1 MIHSFEKSSIDDGI
15 SAIQADPFHERGRI
29 LPYDDLLKM
38 IKNLKRSAIDSYM
51 YWNGFEVHE
60 SYYIHTNKGSFLP
73 YQSDTKERVTRPG
86 ADGEHGG
93 EWKLEGSSLG
103 AKPEYKDVNFVQKFS
118 DIRSRIDEA
127 INPFI
132 GLPDPNSL
140 ADLIEKCR
148 RTCRDLSCQASA
160 EGAVSGGGD
169 IADQIRLIHGNLTSM
184 SGAAIAQFKASFLGK
199 MATVVSGMH
208 AVATFVGSTLAAE
221 QKILQGARDA
231 VLETVQKST
240 ESFETSV
247 HSKAGEAK
255 IILNIASWAL
265 QGFTLFVEGGGPVG
279 VGLALADLG
288 LTVATDLVDA
298 SKEETTIAGG
308 GYDSIMS
315 GFEQALVDINDQ
327 IKAGEKTVEKNIS
340 DNLERIRVDKSSYD
354 LTVDPV
360 ESNEQVVIIQKDL
373 AEEVTKVY
381 MPQIYADLD
390 DTGSIVLKTG
400 MPVKRNETIG
410 IGTDGP
416 SPKFY
421 ELAWL
426 LFELISNL
434 SCEVDT
440 GGANLQAAIDD
451 FTRTDDENKVDL
463 DKTLD
468 DIAGKLKGDIPF
480 DPWN

>member
-1 MIHSFEKSSIDDGI
+1 M
-15 SAIQADPFHERGRI
+15 PF
-29 LPYDDLLKM
+29 
-38 IKNLKRSAIDSYM
+38 S
-51 YWNGFEVHE
+51 
-60 SYYIHTNKGSFLP
+60 
-73 YQSDTKERVTRPG
+73 
-86 ADGEHGG
+86 
-93 EWKLEGSSLG
+93 KLC
-103 AKPEYKDVNFVQKFS
+103 K
-118 DIRSRIDEA
+118 
-127 INPFI
+127 
-132 GLPDPNSL
+132 
-140 ADLIEKCR
+140 
-148 RTCRDLSCQASA
+148 
-160 EGAVSGGGD
+160 
-169 IADQIRLIHGNLTSM
+169 
-184 SGAAIAQFKASFLGK
+184 
-199 MATVVSGMH
+199 
-208 AVATFVGSTLAAE
+208 
-221 QKILQGARDA
+221 
-231 VLETVQKST
+231 KST

>member
-1 MIHSFEKSSIDDGI
+1 M
-15 SAIQADPFHERGRI
+15 
-29 LPYDDLLKM
+29 PYDDLLKM

-86 ADGEHGG
+86 TDGEHGG

-132 GLPDPNSL
+132 GLPDPNNL
-140 ADLIEKCR
+140 ADPIEKCR

-340 DNLERIRVDKSSYD
+340 DNLGRIRTDTSSYD

-381 MPQIYADLD
+381 MPQVYKDLVA
-390 DTGSIVLKTG
+390 TGSLVQGLV
-400 MPVKRNETIG
+400 MPVRRNKAIG
-410 IGTDGP
+410 IGANGP
-416 SPKFY
+416 ISEFCELTFLLY
-421 ELAWL
+421 EL
-426 LFELISNL
+426 IKDL
-434 SCEVDT
+434 SFEVDN
-440 GGANLQAAIDD
+440 GGANLQAAIND
-451 FTRTDDENKVDL
+451 FAQADEENKAEL
-463 DKTLD
+463 DKAVD
-468 DIAGKLKGDIPF
+468 DSAGKLEGNHPY

>member
-1 MIHSFEKSSIDDGI
+1 
-15 SAIQADPFHERGRI
+15 
-29 LPYDDLLKM
+29 
-38 IKNLKRSAIDSYM
+38 
-51 YWNGFEVHE
+51 
-60 SYYIHTNKGSFLP
+60 
-73 YQSDTKERVTRPG
+73 
-86 ADGEHGG
+86 
-93 EWKLEGSSLG
+93 
-103 AKPEYKDVNFVQKFS
+103 
-118 DIRSRIDEA
+118 
-127 INPFI
+127 
-132 GLPDPNSL
+132 
-140 ADLIEKCR
+140 
-148 RTCRDLSCQASA
+148 
-160 EGAVSGGGD
+160 
-169 IADQIRLIHGNLTSM
+169 M